1 MAVSRKDVLT
11 YLEQSNM
18 VEISELISEIEE
30 KFGDKIDLLIDDG
43 IIQNNPSKIFM
54 FEADEAKQIR

>member
-1 MAVSRKDVLT
+1 MPLFVIGG
-11 YLEQSNM
+11 LESYHSTILLG
-18 VEISELISEIEE
+18 E
-30 KFGDKIDLLIDDG
+30 IDLLIDDG